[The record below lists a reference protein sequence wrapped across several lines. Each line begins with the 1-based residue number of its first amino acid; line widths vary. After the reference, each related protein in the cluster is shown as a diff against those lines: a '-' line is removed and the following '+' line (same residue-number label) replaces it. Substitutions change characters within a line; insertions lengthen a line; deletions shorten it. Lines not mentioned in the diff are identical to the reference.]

1 MKNLFKTGLLA
12 LLALALFGSCSDDD
26 SYEYRYYFSYGNVV
40 AIDDN
45 IENGYNI
52 VRDDGTI
59 LQIYRNFVRD
69 EEVED
74 GDRVYAQYSIIGTQT
89 GSNNQRIYTVDLY
102 GLSEIL
108 VKDPIP
114 QSEINASPDPE
125 ATEESLGDDPIKV
138 TYATVGGR
146 YLTVEFWIYTKR
158 GSDLQHLINLVWDN
172 TRVPENPDDKTAYLT
187 LRHNG
192 YDQVPEPGTNMR
204 EYVKTVG
211 SISFDIT
218 SILPAGVTSVPIR
231 LIWTEYGA
239 TLGDR
244 EQYYKDYTFSYN
256 PGQQPERRGVDI
268 SYYDGQ
274 ASPTYTSPLLIK

>member
-1 MKNLFKTGLLA
+1 MKNLVKAGLLA
-12 LLALALFGSCSDDD
+12 LLTLFVSCSDDD
-26 SYEYRYYFSYGNVV
+26 SYEYRYYFSYGNIV
-40 AIDDN
+40 AIDGN
-45 IENGYNI
+45 INNGYNI

-59 LQIYRNFVRD
+59 LQIYRNFVLD
-69 EEVED
+69 EEIEN
-74 GDRVYAQYSIIGTQT
+74 GDRVYAQYSILGTQT
-89 GSNNQRIYTVDLY
+89 SSDDQRIYTITLY

-138 TYATVGGR
+138 TYATVGGK

-158 GSDLQHLINLVWDN
+158 GSSLQHLINLVWDN
-172 TRVPENPDDKTAYLT
+172 TRVPESPNDKTAYLT

-192 YDQVPEPGTNMR
+192 YDQVPGPGTNMR
-204 EYVKTVG
+204 EYIKTMG

-218 SILPAGVTSVPIR
+218 SILPAGVTSIPIR

-239 TLGDR
+239 TLGER

-256 PGQQPERRGVDI
+256 PNQQLQTNSIGTSFYE
-268 SYYDGQ
+268 GQ
-274 ASPTYTSPLLIK
+274 ASPIYTSPLLIK

>member
-1 MKNLFKTGLLA
+1 MKNLVKAGLLA
-12 LLALALFGSCSDDD
+12 LLTLFVSCSDDD
-26 SYEYRYYFSYGNVV
+26 SYEYRYYFSYGNIV
-40 AIDDN
+40 AIDGN

-59 LQIYRNFVRD
+59 LDIYRNFVID
-69 EEVED
+69 EDVEN

-89 GSNNQRIYTVDLY
+89 SSDNQRIYAVNLY

-108 VKDPIP
+108 VKYPIS
-114 QSEINASPDPE
+114 QSEIDSSPDPA

-138 TYATVGGR
+138 TYATVGGK

-158 GSDLQHLINLVWDN
+158 GSNLQHLINLVWDN
-172 TRVPENPDDKTAYLT
+172 TRVPSNPDDKTAYLT

-192 YDQVPEPGTNMR
+192 YDQVPGPGTDMR
-204 EYVKTVG
+204 EYIKTLG

-218 SILPAGVTSVPIR
+218 SILPAGVTSIPIR

-239 TLGDR
+239 TLGER

-256 PGQQPERRGVDI
+256 PNQQAQGSSLNTYFYE
-268 SYYDGQ
+268 GQ
-274 ASPTYTSPLLIK
+274 AAPTYRSPLLIK